1 MTMGM
6 SGTSVAASVANKKR
20 SFLTQTRPDLP
31 SPLVHRAF
39 SPQSAMKTQSTV
51 TTEPMSPILSGR
63 MKSQHW
69 DDGGLEAAFFDAT
82 QEPSEQVGPSSS
94 QDSPGLMRRLRRRE
108 GSMGPPPVPL
118 RNAFSVLKANASKPM
133 IPKKRLEKSEYVED
147 QAAESDD
154 EADFGGRGSGDEAD
168 GEDLDQDLKEIVD
181 DAHMTDEQLAKAEV
195 EALHQE
201 QKAKEDEELGKK
213 IQEVVEGKMRK
224 RKRNQGLDDEDDDEL
239 ADEER
244 EERNAAARR
253 KMMQE
258 AFDKRTDLKALS
270 EWTGFCEWG
279 VG

>member
-1 MTMGM
+1 
-6 SGTSVAASVANKKR
+6 
-20 SFLTQTRPDLP
+20 
-31 SPLVHRAF
+31 
-39 SPQSAMKTQSTV
+39 
-51 TTEPMSPILSGR
+51 
-63 MKSQHW
+63 
-69 DDGGLEAAFFDAT
+69 
-82 QEPSEQVGPSSS
+82 
-94 QDSPGLMRRLRRRE
+94 
-108 GSMGPPPVPL
+108 MGPPPVPL
-118 RNAFSVLKANASKPM
+118 RNAFSVLKANASKPK

-224 RKRNQGLDDEDDDEL
+224 RKRNQGLDDEDDEL

-270 EWTGFCEWG
+270 EWIEICECD